1 MTPACA
7 CGVVMRSGRMDCMRN
22 DPATP
27 HRVAL
32 LAYEG
37 LAVFEFSVAC
47 EVFGY
52 DRPEL
57 RSPWYQFSIC
67 ATRPG
72 PVATGTPGL
81 TIMAPHGLAPLK
93 QADTIVV
100 PPTERVDQVD
110 EAYLAAL
117 RKAHAR
123 GARLISLCTGAF
135 VLAAAGLLDGR
146 RATTHWR
153 STDRLAADYPSIS
166 VDPKVLYIDEG
177 DVLTS
182 AGSAASIDL
191 CLHVVRNDFGSEI
204 ASRLARRLVVP
215 PHRDGGQAQYIE
227 TPVADVA
234 DDDGFADTLSWL
246 QEHLGEQIT
255 IEDLARRSAMSP
267 RTFARRFRSST
278 GTTPYKWILGQR
290 LALAQRLLET
300 RDWSIDLVASTSG
313 FGSATN
319 LRTQFV
325 RSNGIA
331 PQTYRKMFRST
342 AASSRSEEPA
352 VPTAV

>member
-1 MTPACA
+1 
-7 CGVVMRSGRMDCMRN
+7 MDHMRN

-37 LAVFEFSVAC
+37 LAAFEFSVAC

-52 DRPEL
+52 ERSDL
-57 RSPWYQFSIC
+57 RFPWYQFSIC

-72 PVATGTPGL
+72 PVVTGTPGL
-81 TIMAPHGLAPLK
+81 TIVAPHGLAPLK
-93 QADTIVV
+93 RADTIVI
-100 PPTERVDQVD
+100 PPTERGDQVD
-110 EAYLAAL
+110 EAYLVAL
-117 RKAHAR
+117 RQAHAR
-123 GARLISLCTGAF
+123 GARLVSLCTGAF

-146 RATTHWR
+146 RATTHWM
-153 STDRLAADYPSIS
+153 STDRLATDYPSVA

-227 TPVADVA
+227 TAIPDVP
-234 DDDGFADTLSWL
+234 DDDRFADTLSWL
-246 QEHLGEQIT
+246 QEHLGEQLT
-255 IEDLARRSAMSP
+255 VEDLAERSAMSP

-278 GTTPYKWILGQR
+278 GTTPYRWILSQR

-300 RDWSIDLVASTSG
+300 REWTVDLVASTSG

-319 LRTQFV
+319 LRTHFL
-325 RSNGIA
+325 RSTGVS
-331 PQTYRKMFRST
+331 PQAYRNTFRSR
-342 AASSRSEEPA
+342 AAGSRSPG
-352 VPTAV
+352 TADVAERVLS